1 MYESAIKA
9 TILFEEQKHNEAIE
23 YLESFIRNSPD
34 KDSETIQAYEYL
46 IRFKRELS
54 LDFSVE
60 AEYLMTCSSLDL
72 FSDTLF
78 FIGSY
83 LLKKGDKENAIKYF
97 NTFIL
102 CTADWEDYARQ
113 MGFIDEWLEVKELTA
128 LKKQAKTD
136 DADLHKRCNYG
147 EQIENLSEKEK
158 EFVLCEGFVEEV
170 NSGGLEAYFSTGY
183 SRHCVKTVEYL
194 EKNKSK
200 IYPKI
205 LKKAISLFPKNFDF
219 SDPMKTEDYLDEH
232 EKILDKFEKLEEKI
246 YDSDEDI
253 DFILEQLKEQIK

>member
-9 TILFEEQKHNEAIE
+9 TILFEDKKHKEAIE
-23 YLESFIRNSPD
+23 YLENFISGSSE
-34 KDSETIQAYEYL
+34 KDEETIQAYEYL
-46 IRFKRELS
+46 LRFKSELGI
-54 LDFSVE
+54 DYTE
-60 AEYLMTCSSLDL
+60 QAEFLLECSALEL

-78 FIGSY
+78 SLGSY
-83 LLKKGDKENAIKYF
+83 LLKKGDREKAVKYF

-102 CTADWEDYARQ
+102 CTADVDDYAKQ
-113 MGFIDEWLEVKELTA
+113 MGFLDEWLEVKELTV
-128 LKKQAKTD
+128 LKKDVKSD
-136 DADLHKRCNYG
+136 EIDLHKRCNYG
-147 EQIENLSEKEK
+147 ENTEALSEKEK
-158 EFVLCEGFVEEV
+158 ELVLCVGFVEEV
-170 NSGGLEAYFSTGY
+170 NSGGLEGYFSTDY
-183 SRHCVKTVEYL
+183 SRHCVETAEYL

-232 EKILDKFEKLEEKI
+232 EKILNKFEKLEEKI